1 MVMLSEISKTILAE
15 ADKRGPDKST
25 CPSEIARML
34 FGDDWRKEMGKVRDV
49 AIGLHRDGK
58 VVITQ
63 KEVPVDA
70 DHIKGPVRIKIS
82 QNENRSH

>member
-63 KEVPVDA
+63 KGVPVDV
-70 DHIKGPVRIKIS
+70 DHIKGPIRITTR
-82 QNENRSH
+82 QNENIND